1 MPVSEAKKAAD
12 KRWKE
17 KNYTQVKLSMSKKEA
32 KALADYCAFKGYKKA
47 GFIRQLIKDAIA
59 ADPDYIPPEENDT
72 PTT

>member
-1 MPVSEAKKAAD
+1 MPVSEAKKAAN
-12 KRWKE
+12 KRWTA
-17 KNYTQVKLSMSKKEA
+17 KNYTQVKLSIPNKEA
-32 KALADYCAFKGYKKA
+32 NSLADYCAFKGYKKA

>member
-1 MPVSEAKKAAD
+1 MSVSESQKAAS
-12 KRWKE
+12 KRWKA
-17 KNYTQVKLSMSKKEA
+17 KNHTQVKLSMPNSEA